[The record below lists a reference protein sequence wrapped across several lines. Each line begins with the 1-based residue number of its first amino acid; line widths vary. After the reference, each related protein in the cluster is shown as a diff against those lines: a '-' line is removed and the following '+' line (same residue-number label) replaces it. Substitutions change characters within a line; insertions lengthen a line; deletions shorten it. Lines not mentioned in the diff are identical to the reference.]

1 MKDWP
6 LWSVRLPLGDLDEGL
21 RGAVEEDELG
31 GQVFLQLQLAALSHQ
46 VDVEAELEDAVHV
59 GQLRE
64 HDLEG
69 DPAEV
74 DAHEAPDHEDEWD
87 VEADDPEQ
95 TWEDSKM
102 KSSTGLKITWS
113 TCSMTISWHELP
125 IDEPLIL
132 CLSCNKWS
140 GTYQNF

>member
-1 MKDWP
+1 MEVDSIKTNYKWVQSFEKLNSDP
-6 LWSVRLPLGDLDEGL
+6 SKASRNERVTPWSVRLPLGDLDEGL

-69 DPAEV
+69 DAAEV
-74 DAHEAPDHEDEWD
+74 DAHEAPDHEDERD

-95 TWEDSKM
+95 TWEDSKWNRQR
-102 KSSTGLKITWS
+102 G
-113 TCSMTISWHELP
+113 
-125 IDEPLIL
+125 
-132 CLSCNKWS
+132 
-140 GTYQNF
+140 